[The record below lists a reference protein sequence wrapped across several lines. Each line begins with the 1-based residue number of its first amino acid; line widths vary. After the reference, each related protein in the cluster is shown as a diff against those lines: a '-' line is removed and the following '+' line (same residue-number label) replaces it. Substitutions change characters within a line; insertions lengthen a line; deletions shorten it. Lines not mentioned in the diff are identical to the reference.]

1 MATWN
6 IAAINNNPFE
16 YWITPPKGD
25 AKKSYEHLMSDVE
38 KFILCPGDKDV
49 KLKKVFTHE
58 MFEELLKHMENV
70 GWEGLGHVRTI
81 WEKDYSERFIISEFL
96 TDGTIGKKRLTSMP
110 DRLTNT
116 IGTKDAGNVCRPA
129 VCNCYPGRLSNVKEW
144 WSLWKDFIFNP
155 KGLLLETGRKTCET
169 KDKRTPVWQLF
180 TTIKRSKYPAI
191 TEEEEK
197 ISIPL
202 QTLCLALFDAVL
214 VHMINSVSSIE
225 TWHPIKIQIA
235 NALNMHKNENTIRVL
250 EQTYSDYD
258 LICLQEVSNMF
269 LSELHD
275 SKTLSSNFDL
285 VLPPKLNRRD
295 QNSVLMLQKSR
306 FSENRIFDLTE
317 EVMKEILSIV
327 GDHGKSPVGDGDIVA
342 AQVSSLMV
350 ASFHGDTN
358 GLASIPV
365 VRAVQRVAS
374 KRKLRLVFGLDA
386 NTHRQESKKKQ
397 GVTSFRDMYRD
408 LNIDSCW
415 GKMKIIPDSTFN
427 GRTFLQAQLNKSVRS
442 EDMKKARRNTSYTGS
457 DWLDRNPKD
466 FILFTSEHFKCDY
479 ESDTT
484 LDNTGKMKFRENDPI
499 PTLEFPSDHS
509 IVSTTL
515 VENAAAM

>member
-1 MATWN
+1 MT
-6 IAAINNNPFE
+6 
-16 YWITPPKGD
+16 
-25 AKKSYEHLMSDVE
+25 DVE

-49 KLKKVFTHE
+49 KVKKVFTNK
-58 MFEELLKHMENV
+58 MFEELMEHMENV
-70 GWEGLGHVRTI
+70 GWDGLSQVRTM
-81 WEKDYSERFIISEFL
+81 WEKDFSQRLIISEFL

-129 VCNCYPGRLSNVKEW
+129 VCNCYPGRLPDVKIW
-144 WSLWKDFIFNP
+144 WSLWQDFVFGP
-155 KGLLLETGRKTCET
+155 KGLLLETGRRSSFSEG
-169 KDKRTPVWQLF
+169 KDERTPVWQLF
-180 TTIKRSKYPAI
+180 TKIKRSKYPAI

-202 QTLCLALFDAVL
+202 QTLCLALFDAIL

-235 NALNMHKNENTIRVL
+235 NALNMHKNENTIRIL
-250 EQTYSDYD
+250 EHTYSDYD

-275 SKTLSSNFDL
+275 SKTLSANFDL
-285 VLPPKLNRRD
+285 ILPPKLNRRD
-295 QNSVLMLQKSR
+295 QNSVLLLQKSR
-306 FSENRIFDLTE
+306 FSEHKPCDLTKV
-317 EVMKEILSIV
+317 VMEEILLVV
-327 GDHGKSPVGDGDIVA
+327 GEDGKSPVGDGDVIAV
-342 AQVSSLMV
+342 QVGSFMV

-358 GLASIPV
+358 GLASIPI

-386 NTHRQESKKKQ
+386 NTHREESKKKQ
-397 GVTSFRDMYRD
+397 GVSSFRDMYED
-408 LNIDSCW
+408 LNLDSRW
-415 GKMKIIPDSTFN
+415 GSIKTIPDSTFN

-442 EDMKKARRNTSYTGS
+442 EDMRKARRNSRYTGS

-479 ESDTT
+479 KADTK
-484 LDNTGKMKFRENDPI
+484 LDNTGDMRFRENDPI

-515 VENAAAM
+515 TESASAAM